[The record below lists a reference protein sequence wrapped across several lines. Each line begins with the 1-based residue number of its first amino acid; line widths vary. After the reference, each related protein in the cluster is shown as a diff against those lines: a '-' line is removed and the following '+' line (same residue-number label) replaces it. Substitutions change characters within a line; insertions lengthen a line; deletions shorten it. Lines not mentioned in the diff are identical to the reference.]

1 MKTLVYNAKAYL
13 RRETFAGAV
22 LVDGD
27 RIVSVGTSE
36 DLLDHAPAGTRKVD
50 AGGALLLPGF
60 YDSHLHLQEL
70 GRFERQINCGGAAS
84 VGEIVRRGRDFI
96 EKNQI
101 PPGEMALGFGIDQD
115 LFTQSAKRYP
125 TRADLDKISAVH
137 PVILLRVCG
146 HVALCN
152 SRALELAGIADRVPV
167 IEGGVVETGED
178 GKPSGVL
185 KENAAALV
193 RALFPKPSP
202 DDLVLRLRAAMKT
215 ALSFGVTSAA
225 THDTMGPD
233 FQAVRAA
240 YTRILAGTGAG
251 AAMDTSD
258 NTDNSAEQHAPVRIV
273 MQCGSA
279 DKDRYLNEYIREGL
293 VTGTVFV
300 KDYLKMGPL
309 KLFADGSLGS
319 HTASLR
325 APYDDSPGSQGVPA
339 MEGGLLKEMVR
350 KADAA
355 GFQTGIHAI
364 GDAAIE
370 AVIEA
375 FEALPPESS
384 QRRHGVIH
392 CQITD
397 RGLLDRIARRGII
410 AIVQPVFLAHDHY
423 IAEKR
428 VGPARAATSYA
439 WGSMEKIG
447 IRSAYGTDCPIE
459 HVNPMQGIASAVT
472 RQDREGRP
480 EGGFYPEER
489 VDTATAVDNYTA
501 GSAYANFD
509 ETRLGRIKEGCLADM
524 ALWDTD
530 IFTCPHEAIWQ
541 AKAIWTMVGGHIYPS
556 PLGYSLGA
564 A

>member
-1 MKTLVYNAKAYL
+1 M
-13 RRETFAGAV
+13 
-22 LVDGD
+22 
-27 RIVSVGTSE
+27 
-36 DLLDHAPAGTRKVD
+36 
-50 AGGALLLPGF
+50 
-60 YDSHLHLQEL
+60 
-70 GRFERQINCGGAAS
+70 
-84 VGEIVRRGRDFI
+84 
-96 EKNQI
+96 
-101 PPGEMALGFGIDQD
+101 
-115 LFTQSAKRYP
+115 
-125 TRADLDKISAVH
+125 
-137 PVILLRVCG
+137 ILLRVCG
-146 HVALCN
+146 HVAVCN
-152 SRALELAGIADRVPV
+152 SRALKLAGIADKMPV

-185 KENAAALV
+185 KENAASLV

-202 DDLVLRLRAAMKT
+202 GDLVLRLEAAMKT
-215 ALSFGVTSAA
+215 ALSHGVTSAA

-240 YTRILAGTGAG
+240 YTRILTET
-251 AAMDTSD
+251 AA
-258 NTDNSAEQHAPVRIV
+258 EKHAPMRIV
-273 MQCGSA
+273 MQCGST
-279 DKDRYLNEYIREGL
+279 DKDRYLGEYIKEGL

-325 APYDDSPGSQGVPA
+325 APYDDSPGSRGVLA
-339 MEGGLLKEMVR
+339 MERGLLKDLVR

-355 GFQTGIHAI
+355 GLQTGIHAI

-375 FEALPPESS
+375 FEALPPESAR
-384 QRRHGVIH
+384 RRHGVIH

-397 RGLLDRIARRGII
+397 RGLLDRMARRGII
-410 AIVQPVFLAHDHY
+410 AIVQPVFLAHDLH

-428 VGPARAATSYA
+428 IGPARAATSYA
-439 WGSMEKIG
+439 WGSMEEIG

-459 HVNPMQGIASAVT
+459 HVNPMQGIAAAVT
-472 RQDREGRP
+472 RQDRKGYP

-509 ETRLGRIKEGCLADM
+509 EARLGRIRKGCLADM

-541 AKAIWTMVGGHIYPS
+541 AKTLWTMGGGEIYS
-556 PLGYSLGA
+556 TFSKER
-564 A
+564 

>member
-1 MKTLVYNAKAYL
+1 VYNAKVYL
-13 RRETFAGAV
+13 RRGTFAGAV

-36 DLLDHAPAGTRKVD
+36 DLLDRVPAGVRKVD

-70 GRFERQINCGGAAS
+70 GRFERQINCGGAVS
-84 VGEIVRRGRDFI
+84 VGEIVGWGRDFI
-96 EKNQI
+96 EKNRI
-101 PPGEMALGFGIDQD
+101 PPGKMVLGFGIDQD
-115 LFTQSAKRYP
+115 LFTQSEKRYP

-152 SRALELAGIADRVPV
+152 SRALELAGIADKVPV

-178 GKPSGVL
+178 GRPSGVL
-185 KENAAALV
+185 KENAASLV

-202 DDLVLRLRAAMKT
+202 GDLVLRLEAAMKT
-215 ALSFGVTSAA
+215 ALSYGVTSAA

-240 YTRILAGTGAG
+240 YTQILTGNGAGTATEKRVP
-251 AAMDTSD
+251 M
-258 NTDNSAEQHAPVRIV
+258 RIV

-279 DKDRYLNEYIREGL
+279 DKDRYLDEYIKEGL

-309 KLFADGSLGS
+309 KFFADGSLGS
-319 HTASLR
+319 HTAALR
-325 APYDDSPGSQGVPA
+325 EPYDDSPGSRGVPA
-339 MEGGLLKEMVR
+339 MGNALLKDLVR

-355 GFQTGIHAI
+355 GLQTGIHAI

-370 AVIEA
+370 AVIET

-384 QRRHGVIH
+384 RRRHGVIH

-397 RGLLDRIARRGII
+397 SGLLDRMARRGVV
-410 AIVQPVFLAHDHY
+410 AIVQPAFLAHDLH

-428 VGPARAATSYA
+428 LGSVRAATSYA
-439 WGSMEKIG
+439 WGSMEKRG

-459 HVNPMQGIASAVT
+459 HVNPMQGIAAAVT
-472 RQDREGRP
+472 RQDREGCP

-489 VDTATAVDNYTA
+489 VDVATAVGNYTA

-509 ETRLGRIKEGCLADM
+509 ETRLGRIKEGYLADM

-530 IFTCPHEAIWQ
+530 IFTCPPDAIRQ
-541 AKAIWTMVGGHIYPS
+541 AKTLWTMVGGGYPM
-556 PLGYSLGA
+556 PHA
-564 A
+564 KRAQP